1 MRVALHC
8 SLLPS
13 SDFMIFSRSHHEI
26 VLPKDLIDFDVI
38 SALPVAL
45 PQCACLP
52 LTLPQISHFHHIA
65 NIHLHTHTPLQA
77 SLPVERSNHHP
88 AGPSYQGLP

>member
-26 VLPKDLIDFDVI
+26 VLLKDLIDFDVI

-45 PQCACLP
+45 PQCACRLR
-52 LTLPQISHFHHIA
+52 FHKTA
-65 NIHLHTHTPLQA
+65 TSTASPTYTHTHTHLQA
-77 SLPVERSNHHP
+77 SSPVERSNHHP
-88 AGPSYQGLP
+88 ASPSYQGLP